1 MINLVL
7 ADDHQIILDGISNL
21 LSEEVD
27 IEIIAECNNGEEV
40 LTFLK
45 SNQPDIL
52 LLDLDMPI
60 MNGMECAEKVK
71 AQYPDV
77 KIAILTMHEEK
88 ALIQKFIALGVQGY
102 FLKTIKKKE
111 LIHAI
116 RTIDDGDEYFPSA
129 VTKALVS
136 PQKELV
142 DVTQSPL
149 LNDLTNRE
157 LEIIKLVASGS
168 TNKEIGNQLHISPRT
183 ADTHRTNIMRKLE
196 LKNVADLVRFA
207 FQNKLIK

>member
-1 MINLVL
+1 MINIVL
-7 ADDHQIILDGISNL
+7 ADDHQIIIDGISNL
-21 LSEEVD
+21 LTEEAD
-27 IEIIAECNNGEEV
+27 IDIVAECNNGQEV
-40 LTFLK
+40 LDCLK
-45 SNQPDIL
+45 KSKPHL
-52 LLDLDMPI
+52 VLLDLDMPI
-60 MNGMECAEKVK
+60 MNGLECAQK
-71 AQYPDV
+71 ARENYPDV

-116 RTIDDGDEYFPSA
+116 RTIADGEEYFPSA

-136 PQKELV
+136 SEKEMI

-149 LNDLTNRE
+149 LGNLTSRE
-157 LEIIKLVASGS
+157 LEIIKLVAQGS
-168 TNKEIGNQLHISPRT
+168 TNKEIGDQLHISPRT
-183 ADTHRTNIMRKLE
+183 ADTHRSNLMRKLN

-207 FQNKLIK
+207 FQNKLIS